1 MRDFS
6 QDVASGVRTAWRGKY
21 MAFTQRG
28 TTLHGDGVHPT
39 CLNYLKRLG
48 VKYVQLMPIFDFGSV
63 DEAKPLLRQYN
74 WGYDP
79 TNFNV
84 PEGSYS
90 TDPTR
95 GEVRIRECREM
106 IAALHAAGIGVV
118 MDVVYNHTYRT
129 ENPLNSTVPYYFS
142 GRTRTAAFP
151 TAAAAATSLPASAPW
166 RGGISLTPSST
177 GQRSTTLTV
186 SGST

>member
-1 MRDFS
+1 
-6 QDVASGVRTAWRGKY
+6 
-21 MAFTQRG
+21 
-28 TTLHGDGVHPT
+28 
-39 CLNYLKRLG
+39 
-48 VKYVQLMPIFDFGSV
+48 MPSFDFGSV

-118 MDVVYNHTYRT
+118 MDVVYTHTYRT
-129 ENPLNSTVPYYFS
+129 EKPLTNTVPYYFF
-142 GRTRTAAFP
+142 RQP
-151 TAAAAATSLPASAPW
+151 P
-166 RGGISLTPSST
+166 TPSST
-177 GQRSTTLTV
+177 GRRSTTSTA